1 VRHANLYFTASCCSQ
16 VSRYGFVR
24 GGSPWLNYSV
34 DGDVSLNSSNDHMWK
49 SNHGNFAGCEKSLP
63 QQPPPWADAAKWA
76 ACRAVLAR
84 GGGPKK
90 RAKTDCC
97 YCKSIADVVDSDHD
111 EQGFATGGTLRRLE
125 HVAASAGVDTRQLW
139 QSVDDVLLR
148 EMATEQKHFQRN
160 AAAAKHRGLR
170 NSQKSQQFTD
180 QLSRWATPFTADV
193 GFAADGRAYLF
204 ETLLQ
209 PSWKGPGFQWTE
221 AADREKLGIYSSLM
235 LAMAPMMLHP
245 AADEH
250 HKRLLAP
257 LNLPTSAQE
266 ETRFFL
272 HTQGLASTLGFRRAW
287 PAPPRF
293 AAQEPLTG
301 ILDERDE
308 RFAAMLHAQGLLL
321 PGMQGHSDSAQ
332 PDLWGGPTSNPAAR
346 TAPRWPVG
354 NGTLYSQPNPK
365 FSTRGTKCVETPR
378 IVQEWHRTRSARE

>member
-1 VRHANLYFTASCCSQ
+1 M
-16 VSRYGFVR
+16 R

-34 DGDVSLNSSNDHMWK
+34 DGDASLNSSNDHMWK

-63 QQPPPWADAAKWA
+63 PQPPPWADAAKWA

-84 GGGPKK
+84 GGRPNQ
-90 RAKTDCC
+90 DCC
-97 YCKSIADVVDSDHD
+97 FCKSVADVVDSDHD

-125 HVAASAGVDTRQLW
+125 HAPASAGVDTSQLW

-148 EMATEQKHFQRN
+148 EMATEQKNFQRN
-160 AAAAKHRGLR
+160 AAAAGNRLQHRGPK
-170 NSQKSQQFTD
+170 NSKTS
-180 QLSRWATPFTADV
+180 QLSRWATLFTADV
-193 GFAADGRAYLF
+193 GFAADGRAYLY

-209 PSWKGPGFQWTE
+209 PSWKAPGFQWTE

-235 LAMAPMMLHP
+235 LAMAPMMLQP

-257 LNLPTSAQE
+257 LNLSTSAKE
-266 ETRFFL
+266 EARFFL

-287 PAPPRF
+287 PAPPRS

-301 ILDERDE
+301 ILNERDE
-308 RFAAMLHAQGLLL
+308 RFAAMLYAQGLLL

-332 PDLWGGPTSNPAAR
+332 PDLWGGPTANPAAR
-346 TAPRWPVG
+346 TAPRWQVG

-365 FSTRGTKCVETPR
+365 FATRGTKCVETTR
-378 IVQEWHRTRSARE
+378 IVQEWHRAHKEGNKQ